1 MRRTLTAVACVLLL
15 ALCIW
20 LMELVEPV
28 EAPQPTPTEAQPT
41 PTEAQPPT
49 PTPTP
54 EPTPGT
60 VSIPS
65 AALRCARPE
74 SGKPKTICLYCRAK
88 EGKSQC

>member
-28 EAPQPTPTEAQPT
+28 EAPQPTPTEAQP
-41 PTEAQPPT
+41 PT

-60 VSIPS
+60 VSIPMPDGFDGD
-65 AALRCARPE
+65 LDRLWVGIEIDRMPE
-74 SGKPKTICLYCRAK
+74 
-88 EGKSQC
+88 

>member
-41 PTEAQPPT
+41 T

-60 VSIPS
+60 ISIPMPDGFDGD
-65 AALRCARPE
+65 LDRLWVGIEIDGMPE
-74 SGKPKTICLYCRAK
+74 
-88 EGKSQC
+88 

>member
-41 PTEAQPPT
+41 T

-60 VSIPS
+60 ISIPMPDGFDGD
-65 AALRCARPE
+65 LDRLWVGIE
-74 SGKPKTICLYCRAK
+74 I
-88 EGKSQC
+88 EGME

>member
-28 EAPQPTPTEAQPT
+28 EAPQPTPTEAQT
-41 PTEAQPPT
+41 PA

-60 VSIPS
+60 VSIPMPDGFDGD
-65 AALRCARPE
+65 LDRLWVGIPV
-74 SGKPKTICLYCRAK
+74 
-88 EGKSQC
+88 EGLE

>member
-41 PTEAQPPT
+41 T

-54 EPTPGT
+54 SPTPGT
-60 VSIPS
+60 VSIPMPDGFDGN
-65 AALRCARPE
+65 LDRLWVGIEIDGMPE
-74 SGKPKTICLYCRAK
+74 
-88 EGKSQC
+88 

>member
-28 EAPQPTPTEAQPT
+28 EAPQPTPTEAQP
-41 PTEAQPPT
+41 PT

-54 EPTPGT
+54 EPTPGA
-60 VSIPS
+60 VSIPMPDGFDGD
-65 AALRCARPE
+65 LDRLWVGIPVDGMPE
-74 SGKPKTICLYCRAK
+74 
-88 EGKSQC
+88 

>member
-28 EAPQPTPTEAQPT
+28 EAPEPTPTEAQT
-41 PTEAQPPT
+41 PA

-60 VSIPS
+60 VSIPMPDGFDGD
-65 AALRCARPE
+65 LDRLWVGIPV
-74 SGKPKTICLYCRAK
+74 
-88 EGKSQC
+88 EGLE